1 MTTRRRAGGYSFGG
15 ATPPTRPGAPLGP
28 GSGAAVGADTY
39 PSPDAD
45 TSPSPSADTPPG
57 ESVGTDPD
65 AGTRAS
71 EHQGADKPTDADTG
85 PAPGTRVRSR
95 ARPGTRPGGG
105 PGPSRGAGTTPDA
118 AASAR
123 RALDLGAAAVRAARA
138 KAGERERALVDEL
151 VPAARAAGMDDD
163 AIRAVLL
170 LAGVGDLAP

>member
-1 MTTRRRAGGYSFGG
+1 MTARRRAGGYSFGG

-28 GSGAAVGADTY
+28 GAGAAAGADT
-39 PSPDAD
+39 SA
-45 TSPSPSADTPPG
+45 SADTPPG
-57 ESVGTDPD
+57 ESAGTEPD
-65 AGTRAS
+65 AGTNAS
-71 EHQGADKPTDADTG
+71 ERQGADTPTDADTG

-95 ARPGTRPGGG
+95 ARPGTRPGAG
-105 PGPSRGAGTTPDA
+105 PGPSGGAGTAPDA
-118 AASAR
+118 IASAR
-123 RALDLGAAAVRAARA
+123 RALDLGAAAVRAARV